1 MVRACHGTCR
11 TALEK
16 AVTEGLIFVN
26 PAMGCK
32 LPPKKAREMQVLTHE
47 EMQRFLIQAKENDFY
62 ELALL
67 EWATL
72 CIGAKSVP

>member
-1 MVRACHGTCR
+1 MSYSVGEGCYRGVDFCKSCYGVQV
-11 TALEK
+11 TAEK
-16 AVTEGLIFVN
+16 S
-26 PAMGCK
+26 K
-32 LPPKKAREMQVLTHE
+32 RMQVLTHE